1 MKMAV
6 SKYRLFIMFLTTYYI
21 FDSVFAARKTNKKFY
36 KGVNKLYLSNY

>member
-21 FDSVFAARKTNKKFY
+21 FDSVFAVKD
-36 KGVNKLYLSNY
+36 KGSPAGILCN